1 MLFIVSLCLY
11 AFSDVRLILILLLL
25 YLQMFSLLLLFPLI
39 LPCLFSVLL
48 SLLLH
53 HLRFLL
59 LLLGI
64 ASPSSVLVTATRSA
78 PPSNA
83 RRFSNDP
90 HEQALYDAVA
100 AVQAPAVN
108 AIRGSITLFGQEER
122 LAIEREKKAQIR
134 RDLGE

>member
-1 MLFIVSLCLY
+1 MPVLSPPLP
-11 AFSDVRLILILLLL
+11 SPPPPP
-25 YLQMFSLLLLFPLI
+25 FP
-39 LPCLFSVLL
+39 PAS
-48 SLLLH
+48 S
-53 HLRFLL
+53 
-59 LLLGI
+59 GI